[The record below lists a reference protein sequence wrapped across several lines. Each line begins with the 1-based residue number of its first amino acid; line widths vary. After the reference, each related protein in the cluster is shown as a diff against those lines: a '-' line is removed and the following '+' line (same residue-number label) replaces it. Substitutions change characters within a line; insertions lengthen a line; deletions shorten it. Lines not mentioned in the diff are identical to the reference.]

1 MQSLATCG
9 VRFTQPNS
17 LADGLDKFGA
27 NKNGIN
33 GRTFVNLSKDL
44 RCLPFC
50 VAERRGPSSRI
61 KVFAQDKTSSE
72 DGREIGIQDDSDK
85 TNSED
90 GRKIGIQDD
99 LVSLHKDQGPTV
111 TVKFVLEK
119 KCKFGQQFHVVG
131 DAPQFG
137 SWNPKA
143 AVPLEWSEGDIWT
156 KEVDVPVGKQI
167 EYKFI
172 LIGKRGELLWQP
184 GPNRAFEASG
194 HVASVVVSSEWELD
208 EILSEAGNEKE
219 VCEATEM
226 EITGQ
231 GIGNENSAATLVE
244 GIFSDV
250 ISGLDAVQT
259 GNVISDPPNGALGS
273 SAKQTEDNTQKKG
286 SVIDLSGPP
295 DAPGLRTERN
305 EE

>member
-85 TNSED
+85 TSSKD
-90 GRKIGIQDD
+90 GREIGIQDD

-273 SAKQTEDNTQKKG
+273 SAKQTEDNTQRKG